1 MTSQTCQPIRH
12 TKAQI
17 AALYRVSVRTI
28 ERWLASGLQA
38 KQAKPRARVLI
49 SVDDV
54 ERFLQPQ
61 HVTQDLNAIVED
73 TLASMAI
80 SQRRTS

>member
-1 MTSQTCQPIRH
+1 MTTQTCQPIRH
-12 TKAQI
+12 TKEQI
-17 AALYRVSVRTI
+17 AALYRVSVRTV
-28 ERWLASGLQA
+28 ERWLSDGLPA

-54 ERFLQPQ
+54 ERFLQPR
-61 HVTQDLNAIVED
+61 HVTQDLNAIVAD

-80 SQRRTS
+80 PPRRTS